1 LRFHSQMKPAEKI
14 FLDHVSL
21 IELLGDA
28 EARDSVL
35 DNPRLVDAILSNAG
49 HLSSL
54 RILIS

>member
-1 LRFHSQMKPAEKI
+1 MKPAEKI

-35 DNPRLVDAILSNAG
+35 DNPRVG
-49 HLSSL
+49 
-54 RILIS
+54 

>member
-35 DNPRLVDAILSNAG
+35 DNPRVG
-49 HLSSL
+49 
-54 RILIS
+54 